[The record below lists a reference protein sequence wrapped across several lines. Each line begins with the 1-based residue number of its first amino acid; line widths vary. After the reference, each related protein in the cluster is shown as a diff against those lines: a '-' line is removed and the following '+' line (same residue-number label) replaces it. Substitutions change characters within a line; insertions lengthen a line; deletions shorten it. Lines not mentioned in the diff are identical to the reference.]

1 MTDAIHVDRLAR
13 VDEGA
18 VLEPGVRIG
27 PFCDV
32 GDNVRIGSGT
42 ELISHVSVRGPTTLG
57 ARNRIAPFSALG
69 GAPQDVRYR
78 GEPTTLIVGDDNDI
92 REGVTFNRGTTGG
105 GGVTRIGNDNLMMA
119 YAHVGHDCCVGDR
132 NLFINAATLAG
143 HVEIGDDATVGA
155 YSGIHQ
161 FCRVANHAF
170 IGGYSVVTQ
179 DALPWVM
186 TVGNRA
192 KAYGLNLVGL
202 KRSKLPRETIA
213 ALKQSF
219 NMLFRSGEKLATAV
233 DQVEAEFGQYADVK
247 YLLEFIRSSKRG
259 VCR

>member
-1 MTDAIHVDRLAR
+1 MTDTIHVDPLAR
-13 VDEGA
+13 VDDGA
-18 VLEPGVRIG
+18 ILEPGVRIG
-27 PFCDV
+27 AFCDI
-32 GDNVRIGSGT
+32 GNNVRIGNGT
-42 ELISHVSVRGPTTLG
+42 ELISHISVRGPTVVG

-69 GAPQDVRYR
+69 GEPQDVKYR
-78 GEPTTLIVGDDNDI
+78 GEPTELIVGDDNDI
-92 REGVTFNRGTTGG
+92 REGVTLNRGTSGG
-105 GGVTRIGNDNLMMA
+105 GGVTRIGNGNLMMA
-119 YAHVGHDCCVGDR
+119 YSHVGHDCRVGDR

-143 HVEIGDDATVGA
+143 HVEIGSDATVGA

-192 KAYGLNLVGL
+192 KAYGLNLVGM
-202 KRSKLPRETIA
+202 KRSKLPRESIA
-213 ALKQSF
+213 AIKKSF
-219 NMLFRSGEKLATAV
+219 NMLFRSGKKLETAI
-233 DQVEAEFGQYADVK
+233 DQVEAEFGRHADVK